1 MKNYKKIFLAV
12 ILVFSSMFMLTG
24 CGKEER
30 IEGKVID
37 LIDEVNEKLPEEVKI
52 RLMSVELDSDNVL
65 GYLGSEDIE
74 YEEAVASESANSS
87 VAHSVILLR
96 AKKGADMEKLKKQ
109 IKESIDPRKWI
120 CVGVEDEDVI
130 IKNKGDLV
138 IAIVV
143 ENEDNREIIEK
154 GFDNLKE
161 S

>member
-12 ILVFSSMFMLTG
+12 VLVFSFMFMLTG

-37 LIDEVNEKLPEEVKI
+37 LIDE
-52 RLMSVELDSDNVL
+52 
-65 GYLGSEDIE
+65 
-74 YEEAVASESANSS
+74 SANSS

-96 AKKGADMEKLKKQ
+96 AKKGADIEKLKKQ
-109 IKESIDPRKWI
+109 IKESINPRKWI

-130 IKNKGDLV
+130 IKNRGDLV

-143 ENEDNREIIEK
+143 EDKENREIIEK